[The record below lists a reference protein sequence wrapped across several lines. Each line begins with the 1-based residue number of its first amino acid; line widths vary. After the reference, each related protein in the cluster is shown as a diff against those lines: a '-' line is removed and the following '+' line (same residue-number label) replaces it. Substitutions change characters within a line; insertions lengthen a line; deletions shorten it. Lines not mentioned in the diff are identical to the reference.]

1 MNKWYKKL
9 KRAPWSPPG
18 YIFGIVWPILY
29 SLMTISFLMIQRNIK
44 CYPYCNALSLFL
56 IQLVFNLSW
65 TTLFFKLQM
74 PKIALLDLI
83 ATLIFTLFTYRNFS
97 QIDNLSS
104 LFLLP
109 YIIWLFLA
117 LSLNIYIV
125 VYN

>member
-1 MNKWYKKL
+1 MNKWYKTL
-9 KRAPWSPPG
+9 KRAPWSPPS

-29 SLMTISFLMIQRNIK
+29 SLMTISFLMIQKNIK
-44 CYPYCNALSLFL
+44 CYPYCHALTLFV
-56 IQLVFNLSW
+56 IQLTFNLLW

-83 ATLIFTLFTYRNFS
+83 ATLIFTLFTYYSFL
-97 QIDNLSS
+97 QIDNLSA
-104 LFLLP
+104 LLLLP

-125 VYN
+125 IYN